1 MFRWAHFTRW
11 QGEPFPAYLRRTDRL
26 PQAESL
32 GIACFPRLTCVSV
45 SLYLCQVST
54 LRYGG
59 LLTSARVS
67 NRGHQAAELGCGRL
81 RRCPVIR
88 PATGRG
94 MRDTPYDRCR
104 TLTAAYRAGACLSLD
119 DFPAVSSQ
127 RLLQNFFLICAEATS
142 VPFSFP
148 AVSRRWQVPRKKVS
162 KNAGRIFLPFR
173 PLTILPAFAVLF
185 NSDDRP
191 FFGRRIL
198 TYFGF
203 LVRAKSC

>member
-1 MFRWAHFTRW
+1 MVLRAFHGLSVCLSLFTCAR
-11 QGEPFPAYLRRTDRL
+11 
-26 PQAESL
+26 
-32 GIACFPRLTCVSV
+32 SV
-45 SLYLCQVST
+45 RC
-54 LRYGG
+54 GMEG
-59 LLTSARVS
+59 LTSARVS

-88 PATGRG
+88 PATDLRIY
-94 MRDTPYDRCR
+94 DTPYDRCR

-119 DFPAVSSQ
+119 GCRAVPSQ
-127 RLLQNFFLICAEATS
+127 RFKILFFLFCAEAIS
-142 VPFSFP
+142 ARFSFP

-185 NSDDRP
+185 NSDGRP
-191 FFGRRIL
+191 FSGRHIL

-203 LVRAKSC
+203 LIRAKSC

>member
-1 MFRWAHFTRW
+1 MLSEVCLYAC
-11 QGEPFPAYLRRTDRL
+11 L
-26 PQAESL
+26 SL
-32 GIACFPRLTCVSV
+32 LVPGQYAAVWRS
-45 SLYLCQVST
+45 
-54 LRYGG
+54 
-59 LLTSARVS
+59 LTSARVS
-67 NRGHQAAELGCGRL
+67 NRGHQAAELSCGRL

-88 PATGRG
+88 PATDLRIY
-94 MRDTPYDRCR
+94 DTPYGRCR

-119 DFPAVSSQ
+119 GCRAVPSQ
-127 RLLQNFFLICAEATS
+127 RLKIIFFLFCAEAIS
-142 VPFSFP
+142 VLFLLL
-148 AVSRRWQVPRKKVS
+148 RYRGDGKCRNKKVS

-191 FFGRRIL
+191 VFPGGFIS